1 MVIFYGCISLLSLMT
16 NISSNPSFSELT
28 ALSPLDGR
36 YAEKVASLRSTF
48 SEFGLIK
55 NRVRVEIEWLLA
67 LAQNECIPEV
77 PEFPDE
83 RKEALVQLW
92 KEFSIADAQS
102 VKHIEKT
109 TNHDVKAVEY
119 FLKEKTENDPHVSKV
134 SEFLHFACTS
144 EDINNL
150 AYGLMLEQAR
160 TEVLIPQM
168 SSVVESINRLAG
180 EYAQVP
186 MLARTHGQPASPTTI
201 GKEMRNVCFRMQRQ
215 VGQLQEVKILG
226 KMNGA
231 SGNFNAHF
239 AAYPE
244 LDWLDLAKNFVTG
257 LGLEWNP
264 HTTQIEPHDY
274 MAEIFHA
281 VMRFNTILIDF
292 DRDVWGYI
300 ALGYFKQKAVKEE
313 IGSSTMPHKINP
325 IDFEN
330 SEGNVGLANA
340 LLQHMANKL
349 PISRW
354 QRDLSDS
361 TVLRNIGVAFGY
373 CVLAYRST
381 LKGMD
386 KLGIDDDRV
395 AGDLS
400 ENWAVL
406 AEAIQT
412 VMRRYGVPEPY
423 EKLKALTRGQREI
436 DCARLHR
443 FINQLEI
450 PDQAKSELLKL
461 TPATYIGNAAHQA
474 RDH

>member
-1 MVIFYGCISLLSLMT
+1 MT
-16 NISSNPSFSELT
+16 NISSIPSLSELT

-36 YAEKVASLRSTF
+36 YAEKVAALRSIF

-67 LAQNECIPEV
+67 LAQNELIPEV
-77 PEFPDE
+77 PEFPDQSKEKLE
-83 RKEALVQLW
+83 RLW
-92 KEFSIADAQS
+92 NEFSIADAQS

-119 FLKEKTENDPHVSKV
+119 FLKEKTDNDPNVSKV
-134 SEFLHFACTS
+134 GEFLHFACTS

-160 TEVLIPQM
+160 AEILIPQM
-168 SSVVESINRLAG
+168 SSIVESVDRLAT

-201 GKEMRNVCFRMQRQ
+201 GKEMRNACFRMQRQ
-215 VGQLQEVKILG
+215 VDQVREVKILG

-244 LDWLDLAKNFVTG
+244 FDWLMFTKNFVTS
-257 LGLEWNP
+257 LGLQWNP

-274 MAEIFHA
+274 MAELFHA
-281 VMRFNTILIDF
+281 VMRFNTVLIDF

-300 ALGYFKQKAVKEE
+300 ALGYFKQRAVEKE

-330 SEGNVGLANA
+330 SEGNIGLANA

-386 KLGIDDDRV
+386 KLSVDEDRV

-412 VMRRYGVPEPY
+412 VMRRYGVAEPY
-423 EKLKALTRGQREI
+423 EKLKALTRGQEEI
-436 DCARLHR
+436 DGATLHR
-443 FINQLEI
+443 FIKQLDI
-450 PDQAKSELLKL
+450 PDQAKSSLLKL
-461 TPATYIGNAAHQA
+461 TPATYLGNAADQA
-474 RDH
+474 RNS